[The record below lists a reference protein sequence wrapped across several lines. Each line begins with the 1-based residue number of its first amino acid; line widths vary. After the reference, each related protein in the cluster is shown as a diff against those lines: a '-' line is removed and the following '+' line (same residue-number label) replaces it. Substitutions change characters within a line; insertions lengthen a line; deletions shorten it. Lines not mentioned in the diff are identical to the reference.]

1 MKINWYPGHMKK
13 TQELLQEQL
22 KLVDIVVEILDAR
35 VPASSQNP
43 QIEKL
48 IGQKKRLVLLNKS
61 DLADEKITE
70 RWLKLFTEQGKVVMA
85 INSIENRTAT
95 KVMQQLQKL
104 YQEKSEQLKKRGR
117 IPRPVRVMVVGVP
130 NAGKSTLINLLAGK
144 KRAKTGDRPGVT
156 KGKQWIRI
164 QSTIELLD
172 TPGILWPKF
181 EDELTGIRL
190 AQTSAIKDEILDV
203 ETLGYKLLED
213 LLMLYPELVI
223 KRYGEFENIKEPL
236 NVMEAIA
243 KRRGCILK
251 AGDVDYLRTA
261 NIILDEF
268 RSGTLGRISLEKPD
282 GDGGQDGTFTD

>member
-95 KVMQQLQKL
+95 KVMQQLQNL

>member
-1 MKINWYPGHMKK
+1 MKK

-22 KLVDIVVEILDAR
+22 KMVDVVVEILDAR
-35 VPASSQNP
+35 IPESSQNP

-48 IGQKKRLVLLNKS
+48 VAHKKRLVLLNKS
-61 DLADEKITE
+61 DLADEKATE
-70 RWLKLFTEQGKVVMA
+70 NWLKYFAEHGKIAVDVNA
-85 INSIENRTAT
+85 IENKTAS
-95 KVMQQLQKL
+95 KVMQHLQIL

-172 TPGILWPKF
+172 TPGILWPRF
-181 EDELTGIRL
+181 EDEKTGIRL
-190 AQTSAIKDEILDV
+190 AQTGAIKDEILDV

-213 LLMLYPELVI
+213 LLRLYPKFLI
-223 KRYGEFENIKEPL
+223 QRYGEFENIKEPVK
-236 NVMEAIA
+236 VMETIA

-251 AGDVDYLRTA
+251 AEEIDYLRVA

-268 RSGTLGRISLEKPD
+268 RGGKLGRISLEEPKVS
-282 GDGGQDGTFTD
+282 GGLNGTIKD

>member
-35 VPASSQNP
+35 VPGSSQNP

-61 DLADEKITE
+61 DLADEKVTE
-70 RWLKLFTEQGKVVMA
+70 SWLKYFSEQGKIAMA
-85 INSIENRTAT
+85 INAIENKTAA
-95 KVMQQLQKL
+95 KVMQQLQNL

-203 ETLGYKLLED
+203 ETLGYTLLED
-213 LLMLYPELVI
+213 LLKLYPELVVQ
-223 KRYGEFENIKEPL
+223 RYGEFSHMKETL
-236 NVMEAIA
+236 NVMETIA

-251 AGDVDYLRTA
+251 AGDVDYLRA
-261 NIILDEF
+261 AIIILDEF
-268 RSGTLGRISLEKPD
+268 RSGKLGRISLEKPED
-282 GDGGQDGTFTD
+282 HGGHDGTFTV

>member
-35 VPASSQNP
+35 VPSSSQNP

-48 IGQKKRLVLLNKS
+48 INQKKRLVLLNKA
-61 DLADEKITE
+61 DLADETITE
-70 RWLKLFTEQGKVVMA
+70 KWLELFIEQGKNAMA
-85 INSIENRTAT
+85 INSIENRTAS
-95 KVMQQLQKL
+95 KVMQELQKL
-104 YQEKSEQLKKRGR
+104 YKEKSEQLKKRGR

-156 KGKQWIRI
+156 KGKQWTRI

-213 LLMLYPELVI
+213 LLKLYPDLIVR
-223 KRYGEFENIKEPL
+223 RYGEFENMDEPL
-236 NVMEAIA
+236 KVMETIA
-243 KRRGCILK
+243 QRRGCILK
-251 AGDVDYLRTA
+251 AGEADFLRTA

-268 RSGTLGRISLEKPD
+268 RNGKLGRISLEKPEEN
-282 GDGGQDGTFTD
+282 GGQDGTFTD